1 VRLILVVVLFL
12 NLAVAIAK
20 LVFGLLSGS
29 LAIAADGVQSLLDA
43 AGNVVALVGIY
54 VSARPPD
61 PNHAY
66 GHHRYETLTSL
77 AIAALMLLTLFGLVQ
92 SAWGRLQTGTAPDVT
107 SSAFV
112 VMFATLAVN
121 IFVTVW
127 ERRVGRRLSSS
138 LLLADAKHTTS
149 DIFVT
154 LSVIGSLI
162 AVKLGFGW
170 ADAGITFVIVIAIA
184 WGAWEIVR
192 NATLVLSDATAA
204 EAQEIA
210 RIVYTI
216 PGVRGTHNIR
226 SRGGE
231 GRIWADLHVQV
242 DPDMSVHDAHDIA
255 SDVARAVESH
265 LGQLADV
272 TVHVEP
278 ADEKHLREERGYD
291 PLTGAV
297 L

>member
-1 VRLILVVVLFL
+1 VRRVLVVVLLL
-12 NLAVAIAK
+12 NLVVSVAKITYG
-20 LVFGLLSGS
+20 LVSGS

-54 VSARPPD
+54 VAARPPD

-92 SAWGRLQTGTAPDVT
+92 SAWGRLQSGSSPNVT
-107 SSAFV
+107 TLAFG
-112 VMFATLAVN
+112 VMLVTLAVN

-127 ERRVGRRLSSS
+127 ERRAGRRLASS

-154 LSVIGSLI
+154 LAVIASLI
-162 AVKLGFGW
+162 AVRLGFGW

-192 NATLVLSDATAA
+192 NATLVLSDATVT
-204 EAQEIA
+204 EAQDIA
-210 RIVYTI
+210 RVVFTI
-216 PGVRGTHNIR
+216 PGVEGTHNIR
-226 SRGGE
+226 TRGGE
-231 GRIWADLHVQV
+231 GRVWADLHVQV
-242 DPDMSVHDAHDIA
+242 DPAMSVHDAHDIA
-255 SDVARAVESH
+255 SAVARAVEQH
-265 LGQLADV
+265 LGQSSDV

-278 ADEKHLREERGYD
+278 ADELHLRDERGYD
-291 PLTGAV
+291 PLR
-297 L
+297 